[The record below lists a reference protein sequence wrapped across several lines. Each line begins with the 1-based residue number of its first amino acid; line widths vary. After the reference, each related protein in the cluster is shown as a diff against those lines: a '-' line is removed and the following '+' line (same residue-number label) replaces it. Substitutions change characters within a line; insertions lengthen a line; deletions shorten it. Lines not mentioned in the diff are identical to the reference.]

1 LEDIENACWSSKVN
15 TEILGKRLNK
25 MSQEWNIDEEGFRV
39 YENKRMDMNED
50 TLEMI
55 KRLRKK
61 AEHI

>member
-1 LEDIENACWSSKVN
+1 VN

-25 MSQEWNIDEEGFRV
+25 MSHEWNIDEEGFRV

-61 AEHI
+61 A